1 MRKLLGVLLLVC
13 SGFVC
18 AGVVQAQDDL
28 QSDLPLKYLAEINAD
43 MPDRP
48 LVIFIHGFGSNE
60 QDLFGLK
67 DRLSPDY
74 NYLSVRAPMELR
86 PGSYKWFTQ
95 KTGVPGYDGVTD
107 DLQSSGALLTRFIRE
122 ATGKYRTQP
131 QKVYLI
137 GFSQG
142 AMMSY
147 EVALRDPALVGG
159 FAALSGRLL
168 PVLESG
174 LAGDQ
179 RLAALNVFIG
189 HGAEDHQ
196 VAYSGGPQALATLE
210 KLGLHPEFHGYEGL
224 EHSISAAE
232 VADLARWLDRSLK

>member
-1 MRKLLGVLLLVC
+1 MFKLLGALLLIC

-18 AGVVQAQDDL
+18 SAAAQAQDEPLTDL
-28 QSDLPLKYLAEINAD
+28 SLKYLAAINAD
-43 MPDRP
+43 APDRP
-48 LVIFIHGFGSNE
+48 LVIFIHGFGSSE

-107 DLQSSGALLTRFIRE
+107 DLKSSGALLTRFIRE

-147 EVALRDPALVGG
+147 EVALRDPKLVGG

-174 LAGDQ
+174 LKDDR
-179 RLAALNVFIG
+179 RLAGLKVFIG

-196 VAYSGGPQALATLE
+196 VAYSGGPEAESTLK
-210 KLGLHPEFHGYEGL
+210 KLGLQPEFHGYEGL
-224 EHSISAAE
+224 EHSINAAE
-232 VADLARWLDRSLK
+232 VADLARWLDQSLK

>member
-1 MRKLLGVLLLVC
+1 MLKFLAAMLLAC
-13 SGFVC
+13 SGLVH
-18 AGVVQAQDDL
+18 AQDTLQTDL
-28 QSDLPLKYLAEINAD
+28 TLDYLAEVKAD
-43 MPDRP
+43 TPDRP

-60 QDLFGLK
+60 QDLFGIK

-95 KTGVPGYDGVTD
+95 KTGVPGYDGVTE
-107 DLQSSGALLTRFIRE
+107 DLKSSGERLTTFIRQ
-122 ATGKYRTQP
+122 ATQKYRAQP
-131 QKVYLI
+131 GKVFLV

-147 EVALRDPALVGG
+147 EVALRDPKLVGG

-174 LAGDQ
+174 LKADAN
-179 RLAALNVFIG
+179 LAPLKVFIG
-189 HGAEDHQ
+189 HGTQDHQ
-196 VAYSGGPQALATLE
+196 VAYSGGPNAQATLTR
-210 KLGLHPEFHGYEGL
+210 LGVQPEFHAYEGL
-224 EHSISAAE
+224 QHSINAAE
-232 VADLARWLDRSLK
+232 VADLARWLERSVK